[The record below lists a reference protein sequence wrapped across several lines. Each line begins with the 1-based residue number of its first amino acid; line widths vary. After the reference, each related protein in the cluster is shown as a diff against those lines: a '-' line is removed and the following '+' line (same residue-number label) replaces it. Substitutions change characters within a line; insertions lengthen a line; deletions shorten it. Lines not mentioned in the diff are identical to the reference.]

1 MNNAR
6 YFTTDFYLAAYL
18 KAKGLKLVEVTK
30 ENGGRSTFVFEDDMQ
45 RDNLLRDFY
54 NDGLIEVGRYKS
66 ALQDLKAII
75 HSL

>member
-6 YFTTDFYLAAYL
+6 YFTTNFYLAAFL

-30 ENGGRSTFVFEDDMQ
+30 ENGRSTFIFEDDMQ
-45 RDNLLRDFY
+45 WDNLIKDFY
-54 NDGLIEVGRYKS
+54 NDGLVEVSRYKS
-66 ALQDLKAII
+66 ALQDLKSMI

>member
-18 KAKGLKLVEVTK
+18 KAKGLKLIEAIK
-30 ENGGRSTFVFEDDMQ
+30 EKGRSTFVFEDDMQ
-45 RDNLLRDFY
+45 RGNLIKDFY
-54 NDGLIEVGRYKS
+54 NNGLVEASLFKN

-75 HSL
+75 HNP